1 MADALLGTWNAV
13 FSTTTRMEYHGV
25 DEEST
30 LPSLHALGT
39 LLMALGAALVVLQ
52 AHHQLVAA
60 RAKE

>member
-1 MADALLGTWNAV
+1 
-13 FSTTTRMEYHGV
+13 MEYHGV